1 MGNGIAAVE
10 VSFIHKCPSK
20 KKGDCPN
27 YCSLA
32 SFGDLELL
40 RLFLATNNGS
50 GLSPPK
56 GNFVAVMRD
65 THHRI

>member
-1 MGNGIAAVE
+1 MGLLLWKFLSYINVLE
-10 VSFIHKCPSK
+10 K

-56 GNFVAVMRD
+56 GNFVGVMRD